1 MNTVIPFLP
10 ASWPPL
16 HTAALFGLLLLIG
29 TLGGLLAKRVRWLP
43 TITGFMAVGALMGP
57 SGLGLLSYDMLGQTQ
72 VLVDVALGLILFK
85 LGTALHPW
93 MVIRTPK
100 LIVTSL
106 AESLLTFAS
115 VFGLMVWLGTS
126 PLAAVIAAAIAVS
139 SSPAV
144 LIHVAHELHARGFV
158 VDAAKALV
166 ALNNVF
172 AFVLYSLAMPVA
184 LWNSETSWLVAIGL
198 PAYQMLGAMVLGLLV
213 AVLVTSIGRFTQSDD
228 AHYRFALIVGA
239 VMLVLGLSVAFGVS
253 PLFANLTLGIACRGL
268 QRRARLANTDLGSGA
283 DLFFIVLFVY
293 AGAKL
298 NVADVMQYLPFALA
312 LVAVRSLSKG
322 VGVIAG
328 ARYFGYPW
336 NQSIAISLTLIPMAG
351 LAIGLVQTTNVLAPH
366 IATQVSA
373 IVLAA
378 VAILETLGPPLVAYG
393 LRLGDAVPPP
403 EGPKVEVRNFTP
415 PAG

>member
-10 ASWPPL
+10 ENWPPL

-57 SGLGLLSYDMLGQTQ
+57 SGLGLLSYDMLIQTQ

-158 VDAAKALV
+158 VDSAKALV

-184 LWNSETSWLVAIGL
+184 LWNNETSWAFAIGL

-239 VMLVLGLSVAFGVS
+239 VMLVLGLSVTFKVS

-298 NVADVMQYLPFALA
+298 NVDDVIQYAPFALA
-312 LVAVRSLSKG
+312 LVLVRSLSKG
-322 VGVIAG
+322 VGVVLS

-336 NQSIAISLTLIPMAG
+336 NQSFAISLTLVPMAG
-351 LAIGLVQTTNVLAPH
+351 LAIGLVQSTNVLAPH

-373 IVLAA
+373 IVLVA
-378 VAILETLGPPLVAYG
+378 VAVLETLGPPLVAYG

-403 EGPKVEVRNFTP
+403 EKARVDRHHLQ
-415 PAG
+415 

>member
-166 ALNNVF
+166 ALDTIVVDPEVVTDTAGILF
-172 AFVLYSLAMPVA
+172 KQREDVA
-184 LWNSETSWLVAIGL
+184 
-198 PAYQMLGAMVLGLLV
+198 
-213 AVLVTSIGRFTQSDD
+213 
-228 AHYRFALIVGA
+228 AL
-239 VMLVLGLSVAFGVS
+239 
-253 PLFANLTLGIACRGL
+253 T
-268 QRRARLANTDLGSGA
+268 
-283 DLFFIVLFVY
+283 
-293 AGAKL
+293 
-298 NVADVMQYLPFALA
+298 
-312 LVAVRSLSKG
+312 
-322 VGVIAG
+322 
-328 ARYFGYPW
+328 
-336 NQSIAISLTLIPMAG
+336 
-351 LAIGLVQTTNVLAPH
+351 
-366 IATQVSA
+366 
-373 IVLAA
+373 
-378 VAILETLGPPLVAYG
+378 EPLVAE
-393 LRLGDAVPPP
+393 LLEAQAVDP
-403 EGPKVEVRNFTP
+403 
-415 PAG
+415 